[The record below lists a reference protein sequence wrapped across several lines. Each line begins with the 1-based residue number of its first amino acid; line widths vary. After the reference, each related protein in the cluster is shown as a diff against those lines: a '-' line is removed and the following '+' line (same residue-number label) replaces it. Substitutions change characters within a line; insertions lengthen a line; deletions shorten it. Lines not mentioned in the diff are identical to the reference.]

1 MNNYIVLQDIS
12 QGEFGK
18 VQKIQNKFTN
28 KVLAV
33 KIELISIGLL
43 QYEAKIYNILS
54 GLNYVPRIKS
64 FKSDGINNYLFMD
77 LMDYNLKYF
86 KKVNYKENNEGYI
99 IIIKKIIVELLKGI
113 AENADIEYDL
123 GDKLVTDD
131 VPTPFA
137 LKRALADLEKGD
149 MPQENMDKEELD
161 MEEEPKGLMSRKQ
174 EMI

>member
-1 MNNYIVLQDIS
+1 M
-12 QGEFGK
+12 QGLHTID
-18 VQKIQNKFTN
+18 VAT
-28 KVLAV
+28 L
-33 KIELISIGLL
+33 
-43 QYEAKIYNILS
+43 
-54 GLNYVPRIKS
+54 
-64 FKSDGINNYLFMD
+64 
-77 LMDYNLKYF
+77 
-86 KKVNYKENNEGYI
+86 VNPV
-99 IIIKKIIVELLKGI
+99 IVELLKGI